1 MNTGN
6 RSSFERYRDFID
18 GIHIKSNGRTGANQ
32 SQASNGPTAPEQY
45 HELSFFNFEA
55 IQQKFRHLLD
65 EASRS
70 LVPFGNVNSSNAGDL
85 QQSIAFYSAVERA
98 EQQLIERAIE
108 VIAGVH
114 PALEVITK
122 NKQIPITD
130 TAQKFAE
137 DNAGI
142 KLEGVRL
149 GYDGRKKHYYEPS
162 SIFIHSATGTA
173 YLVDYKHSRT
183 EAERQRLKLD
193 LASASLILPNW
204 LRDECDSL
212 HINKVMQL
220 VVNGGPSGDYVN
232 TTEWNLSDLDDVV
245 MVKGAAKLVTQ
256 LRNVFHALVYDVLES
271 NDDRVVG

>member
-6 RSSFERYRDFID
+6 RSCFERYRDFID
-18 GIHIKSNGRTGANQ
+18 GIHIKSNGHTGSNQ
-32 SQASNGPTAPEQY
+32 SHASNGLPVPEQY
-45 HELSFFNFEA
+45 HELSFFNYEA
-55 IQQKFRHLLD
+55 IQQQFRRLLD
-65 EASRS
+65 EARRS
-70 LVPFGNVNSSNAGDL
+70 LASFGDFNSSNRGDL
-85 QQSIAFYSAVERA
+85 QQSIAFYLAVERA

-114 PALEVITK
+114 PALVMITR

-130 TAQKFAE
+130 AAQKFAE
-137 DNAGI
+137 DNASI

-149 GYDGRKKHYYEPS
+149 CYDGRKKHYFEPS
-162 SIFIHSATGTA
+162 AVFTHSATSTA
-173 YLVDYKHSRT
+173 YLVDYKQSRT
-183 EAERQRLKLD
+183 EVERKRLKLNMD
-193 LASASLILPNW
+193 SASLILPNW
-204 LRDECDSL
+204 LRDECDGL

-256 LRNVFHALVYDVLES
+256 LRNDFRKPVS
-271 NDDRVVG
+271 NLLQTKNEVEAG

>member
-18 GIHIKSNGRTGANQ
+18 GIHIKSNARTGANQ
-32 SQASNGPTAPEQY
+32 SQAPNGSPIPEQY
-45 HELSFFNFEA
+45 HELSFFNYET
-55 IQQKFRHLLD
+55 IQQQFRILLD
-65 EASRS
+65 EARRS
-70 LVPFGNVNSSNAGDL
+70 IAPFGDGNPSNAGDL
-85 QQSIAFYSAVERA
+85 QRSIAFYSEAERA

-149 GYDGRKKHYYEPS
+149 RYDGRKKHYYEPS
-162 SIFIHSATGTA
+162 AIFIHSATGTA
-173 YLVDYKHSRT
+173 YLVDYKHNRT
-183 EAERQRLKLD
+183 GAERQRLKLD
-193 LASASLILPNW
+193 LDIASLILPNW
-204 LRDECDSL
+204 LRDERDGL
-212 HINKVMQL
+212 HINKVMQM
-220 VVNGGPSGDYVN
+220 VVNDQPSGDYVN
-232 TTEWNLSDLDDVV
+232 TTEWNLSDLGDVV
-245 MVKGAAKLVTQ
+245 MVKGAAKLVEE
-256 LRNVFHALVYDVLES
+256 LRAKCREYFEKHLGVHGSV
-271 NDDRVVG
+271 R

>member
-32 SQASNGPTAPEQY
+32 SEASNGPTATEQY
-45 HELSFFNFEA
+45 HEPSFFNYEA
-55 IQQKFRHLLD
+55 IQQQFRHLLD

-70 LVPFGNVNSSNAGDL
+70 LTPFGNGYPSNADDL
-85 QQSIAFYSAVERA
+85 QHSIAFYSDVERA

-108 VIAGVH
+108 VVAGVH
-114 PALEVITK
+114 PALVMITK

-130 TAQKFAE
+130 AAQKFVE
-137 DNAGI
+137 DNTGI
-142 KLEGVRL
+142 KLDGVKLR
-149 GYDGRKKHYYEPS
+149 YDGRKKHYYEPS
-162 SIFIHSATGTA
+162 AIFIHLTTGTA

-183 EAERQRLKLD
+183 EVERQRLKLD
-193 LASASLILPNW
+193 MDSASLILPNW
-204 LRDECDSL
+204 LRDECDGMR
-212 HINKVMQL
+212 INKVMQL

-245 MVKGAAKLVTQ
+245 MVKGAAMLVKQ
-256 LRNVFHALVYDVLES
+256 LRTDFYASVRDKLQPEYDEEA
-271 NDDRVVG
+271 G

>member
-6 RSSFERYRDFID
+6 RSCFERYRDFID
-18 GIHIKSNGRTGANQ
+18 GIHIKSNGRTGSNQ
-32 SQASNGPTAPEQY
+32 SHASNGSPVPEQY
-45 HELSFFNFEA
+45 HELSFFNYEA

-65 EASRS
+65 EASGS
-70 LVPFGNVNSSNAGDL
+70 IAPFGNVNSSNAGDL

-108 VIAGVH
+108 VIAGIH
-114 PALEVITK
+114 PALVMITK

-137 DNAGI
+137 DNASI
-142 KLEGVRL
+142 KLEGIRL
-149 GYDGRKKHYYEPS
+149 RYDGRKKHYYEPS
-162 SIFIHSATGTA
+162 AIFIHSTTGTA
-173 YLVDYKHSRT
+173 HLVDYKHSRT
-183 EAERQRLKLD
+183 EVERKRLKLNMD
-193 LASASLILPNW
+193 SASLILPNW
-204 LRDECDSL
+204 LLDECDGL

-245 MVKGAAKLVTQ
+245 MVKGAAKLVKQ
-256 LRNVFHALVYDVLES
+256 LRNDFYASVRDELQPGYDDEA
-271 NDDRVVG
+271 G